1 MDTVG
6 RSSTVCS
13 RLPLFQRL
21 LSSLY
26 SDSTEEACEEGMLSP
41 PKHPRVVLLPESD
54 GRQEVYSPPV
64 ASQEVYSPATT
75 RVEDNVDRNRRLLE
89 AAG

>member
-1 MDTVG
+1 
-6 RSSTVCS
+6 
-13 RLPLFQRL
+13 
-21 LSSLY
+21 
-26 SDSTEEACEEGMLSP
+26 MLSP
-41 PKHPRVVLLPESD
+41 PKHPRVVLLPEND